1 MMRKDNQNLIIGI
14 LGTLVLVVAILV
26 ILTMNGTISFAKSE
40 SNTNSKEEI
49 VENNNE
55 NILDEAKNDSIDKK
69 ENETKD
75 NKTIEKYLGEWVLG
89 FDNKDAQYTNI
100 NIKNSISSRT
110 GYTVDIFINK
120 EADYKNLDLY
130 CADNSGVCYATGDE
144 NHHFGIVMVN
154 EMVIVIP
161 DYSVQGTTWECGT
174 KR

>member
-1 MMRKDNQNLIIGI
+1 MRKDNQNVIIGI

-26 ILTMNGTISFAKSE
+26 ILTMNGTISFAKNE

-55 NILDEAKNDSIDKK
+55 NILDEAKNDSIDKE
-69 ENETKD
+69 ENEMKN

-89 FDNKDAQYTNI
+89 FNNTNADYTNV
-100 NIKNSISSRT
+100 NIKKSTSSRS
-110 GYTVDIFINK
+110 GYAVDIFINK

-144 NHHFGIVMVN
+144 NHHFGIVMAN

-174 KR
+174 KK